1 MPSALGPDQ
10 VGGFASTV
18 RITVRHQDV
27 RALAGEQQRDSAAVT
42 HSGAARLPA
51 AYDYG
56 RPASQPA
63 RSLAQRCAPR
73 DPRPPENRGHSGHV
87 GGWNGCHP
95 LDYIM
100 FRRGTEGFPD
110 PNLVPG
116 PSTGEPIMLR
126 RAHLLQ
132 RAARRAP
139 RGALVRGVRWMAV
152 VSTGSP
158 RRHAPRL
165 HPAATLYRAD

>member
-73 DPRPPENRGHSGHV
+73 DPRPPENRGHSGH
-87 GGWNGCHP
+87 G
-95 LDYIM
+95 
-100 FRRGTEGFPD
+100 RRLER
-110 PNLVPG
+110 L
-116 PSTGEPIMLR
+116 PS
-126 RAHLLQ
+126 
-132 RAARRAP
+132 AR
-139 RGALVRGVRWMAV
+139 LYN
-152 VSTGSP
+152 VSA
-158 RRHAPRL
+158 RN
-165 HPAATLYRAD
+165 